1 MAGQL
6 KGFGNGDAKA
16 KLTGPI
22 PLWPISELLVRLDYW
37 PGQELTISDG
47 QNPAIVSIV
56 NHLFSEGEIFINDHH
71 LAKKID

>member
-37 PGQELTISDG
+37 PGQELAISDG
-47 QNPAIVSIV
+47 
-56 NHLFSEGEIFINDHH
+56 
-71 LAKKID
+71 